1 MNRIVGESR
10 VRSQGKMFFY
20 VKKLL
25 VVYNKLTES
34 IKWERSKHHLKKKK
48 EKVWIW
54 GSDCPKLHS
63 RRVAEPQLV
72 AT

>member
-1 MNRIVGESR
+1 MNRIVGKSR

-48 EKVWIW
+48 KRFGYGEVTAQSSTAGEWQ
-54 GSDCPKLHS
+54 SHS
-63 RRVAEPQLV
+63 
-72 AT
+72 

>member
-25 VVYNKLTES
+25 VVSNKITES

-48 EKVWIW
+48 KRFGYGEVTAQSFTAGEWQ
-54 GSDCPKLHS
+54 SHN
-63 RRVAEPQLV
+63 
-72 AT
+72 